1 MDQEIVF
8 ADFSGGKLCSTAAA
22 HLLAI
27 PHFQFLQMLKD
38 RGFVV
43 LPLDKEALQQ
53 ELEAIYRR
61 QQNGSPGPK

>member
-1 MDQEIVF
+1 MDQETVF
-8 ADFSGGKLCSTAAA
+8 ADFSGGKLCSAAAA
-22 HLLAI
+22 HLLAM
-27 PHFQFLQMLKD
+27 PHSRFLQMLKD

-61 QQNGSPGPK
+61 QQSGSPGPK

>member
-1 MDQEIVF
+1 MDQETVF
-8 ADFSGGKLCSTAAA
+8 ADFSRGKLCSAAAA
-22 HLLAI
+22 HLLAM
-27 PHFQFLQMLKD
+27 PHSRFLQMLKD

-61 QQNGSPGPK
+61 QQSGSPGPK